1 MKKTLLLTIALLIST
16 TIFSQSRSVLLRET
30 FNSMSAPEGW
40 STSDNSTDNWS
51 ISTTNKAGGEA
62 NELKFSPEPKANGAS
77 RIITKAVDLT
87 GLSSVTISFR
97 HFFDKK
103 SLAAKIGVATSSN
116 NGQNWSEAWSNTYTE
131 GGQHTVTKSVKT
143 TDMGKDNVI
152 FCIYFQGNSTLING
166 WYFDD
171 FEISTTEAI
180 DAKVQSIDIENIIP
194 AGENDIIFTVQ
205 NTGSDAITSFEAK
218 FEMNGKTMTET
229 FETELAQYETEQ
241 FTFEQ
246 KIKLTPDNYSCFL
259 EITSVNGQEDQN
271 KINNIVRK
279 NIKVALNKTQKLPM
293 IEHFSSST
301 CGSCVPLDGKMKE
314 LTANNTGKYVYT
326 KYVMNWP
333 SYVDVNGDGIA
344 DGDPYYTAEGGV
356 RKNFYNVTGVPC
368 LALNGKNRSSN
379 AITQN
384 DIDKICNSPA
394 FINIKGAFNIE
405 GNTINV
411 KADIM
416 SYVDL
421 SDVTVY
427 VSVNEK
433 MTTGN
438 TGSNGLTEF
447 HHVMMKMLPDAKG
460 SVTDFEAGEYQHFEF
475 SHDMS
480 KTFVE
485 ELDDL
490 EVAVW
495 IQDNDT
501 KEIYNSNYLYEYVDY
516 PSPAQNLTLT
526 NSDNLVISW
535 EAPENTKPIG
545 YNVFVNNEL
554 VSENTTDLSYTV
566 ENADGFYSV
575 EVVALYEN
583 DITSVGVVDV
593 IIVGCHAPINISYDL
608 ETFAEGFEFKH
619 KVTLTWNDV
628 DEADFY
634 TVYVNGEKAGD
645 TEETTFVTGFDVNG
659 TYNYTITS
667 NCDGVESEHSESCTV
682 FLEILNIEENEIKF
696 EMYPNPVSNE
706 LHIATEANIEE
717 ISIYDIY
724 GRMTT
729 VYSLQTTDFVHN
741 IDVADLKSGI
751 YFINIKTDK
760 GNIVRRFIKN

>member
-16 TIFSQSRSVLLRET
+16 TVFSQSRSILLRET

-40 STSDNSTDNWS
+40 LTSDNSIDNWS
-51 ISTTNKAGGEA
+51 ISETNKAGGEA
-62 NELKFSPEPKANGAS
+62 NELKFSPEPKANGTS
-77 RIITKAVDLT
+77 RIITKAVNLS

-103 SLAAKIGVATSSN
+103 SMAAKIGIATSAN
-116 NGQNWSEAWSNTYTE
+116 NGQNWSDAWSEIYSE
-131 GGQHTVTKSVKT
+131 SGQYTVTKVINT
-143 TDMGKDNVI
+143 IDMGKDNVI
-152 FCIYFQGNSTLING
+152 FCIYYQGNSTFING

-180 DAKVQSIDIENIIP
+180 DAKAQSIDINNIIP
-194 AGENDIIFTVQ
+194 AGENDITFSLQ
-205 NTGSDAITSFEAK
+205 NNGSEIITSFEAK
-218 FEMNGKTMTET
+218 FEMNGKTITET
-229 FETELAQYETEQ
+229 FETELAQYETKQ

-246 KIKLTPDNYSCFL
+246 KIKLTPDSYNCSL

-271 KINNIVRK
+271 KINNIAHK
-279 NIKVALNKTQKLPM
+279 NIKVALNQTHKLPM

-301 CGSCVPLDGKMKE
+301 CASCVPLDGEMKE
-314 LTANNTGKYVYT
+314 LTADNTGKYVYT

-333 SYVDVNGDGIA
+333 TYVDVNGDGIA

-356 RKNFYNVTGVPC
+356 RKNFYNVSGVPC

-379 AITQN
+379 AITQ
-384 DIDKICNSPA
+384 DELDEICNSPA
-394 FINIKGAFNIE
+394 FINIKGAFNLE
-405 GNTINV
+405 DSTVNV

-421 SDVTVY
+421 SNVTVY

-433 MTTGN
+433 ITTGN

-485 ELDDL
+485 EFNDL

-495 IQDNDT
+495 VQDNDT
-501 KEIYNSNYLYEYVDY
+501 KEIYNSGYLYEYVDY

-535 EAPENTKPIG
+535 EAPKDNNPIG

-554 VSENTTDLSYTV
+554 VLEKTTDLTYTV
-566 ENADGFYSV
+566 EDADGFYNV
-575 EVVALYEN
+575 EIVALYEN
-583 DITSVGVVDV
+583 DITSIGIADV
-593 IIVGCHAPINISYDL
+593 IIVGCHAPININYVL
-608 ETFAEGFEFKH
+608 ETFADDFEFKH
-619 KVTLTWNDV
+619 KVTLTWDNV
-628 DEADFY
+628 DEADLY
-634 TVYVNGEKAGD
+634 NIYVNGNKIGES
-645 TEETTFVTGFDVNG
+645 TETTFVTGFNDDG
-659 TYNYTITS
+659 TYIYTITS
-667 NCDGVESEHSESCTV
+667 SCDDVESEHSESCTV
-682 FLEILNIEENEIKF
+682 FLEIAGIEEIEMKF
-696 EMYPNPVSNE
+696 EMYPNPVSDK

-724 GRMTT
+724 GRTARQKVNKTT
-729 VYSLQTTDFVHN
+729 GQQV
-741 IDVADLKSGI
+741 IDVADLGNGI

-760 GNIVRRFIKN
+760 GNVVKRFVKK